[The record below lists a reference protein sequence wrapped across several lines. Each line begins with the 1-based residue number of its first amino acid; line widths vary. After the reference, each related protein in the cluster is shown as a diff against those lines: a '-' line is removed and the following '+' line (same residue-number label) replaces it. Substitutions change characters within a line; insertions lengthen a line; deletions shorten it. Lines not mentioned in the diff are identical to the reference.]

1 VLSRRG
7 FLAGLAARPRARI
20 RVLTEGPQHHFFGYY
35 GVSPWDRT
43 GRRMVCLETAFQNR
57 MPRPGETATILLV
70 DAATGATNGST
81 HIPKKAGS
89 DDVPVHHAGLPTVRL
104 ASATAAVATI
114 DTSHVNRMTFGH
126 GRSRTAVREGATG
139 FTHGRVPTVPRN

>member
-1 VLSRRG
+1 MANPPVTSDHAEPIHG
-7 FLAGLAARPRARI
+7 
-20 RVLTEGPQHHFFGYY
+20 E
-35 GVSPWDRT
+35 
-43 GRRMVCLETAFQNR
+43 
-57 MPRPGETATILLV
+57 RPGQRRRATN
-70 DAATGATNGST
+70 ATTGATNGST